1 MSKWE
6 EVKKYGVKRRKGKR
20 QKAKGKKEEKKEG
33 KILKILDC
41 NLLLLTDSY
50 LDIIVFQVF

>member
-1 MSKWE
+1 MGRDEEIRSKE
-6 EVKKYGVKRRKGKR
+6 KKR
-20 QKAKGKKEEKKEG
+20 QKAKGKKEEKKAG